1 MTEVGTP
8 LSDIKA
14 GFSLLRDNFLSFFLA
29 WLLMG
34 VFTMILF
41 VVIAAPVLILILN
54 PIFDVTGYVLAV
66 LGGGSITITPSV
78 IIILAILMFSAF
90 ALAGP
95 LYRLARDVLEDQRIY
110 AETIYV
116 YFKENLLQKTEK
128 EIQ

>member
-66 LGGGSITITPSV
+66 LGGG
-78 IIILAILMFSAF
+78 
-90 ALAGP
+90 
-95 LYRLARDVLEDQRIY
+95 
-110 AETIYV
+110 
-116 YFKENLLQKTEK
+116 
-128 EIQ
+128 